1 MPYVQAIELIQ
12 DERDQLEHLAKH
24 TKHWRERQRS
34 QTILWLSQGKT
45 VKRNCRITWSKG
57 RNNSYSPQKLATP

>member
-24 TKHWRERQRS
+24 AKHWRERQS
-34 QTILWLSQGKT
+34 LFQTDT
-45 VKRNCRITWSKG
+45 CRK
-57 RNNSYSPQKLATP
+57 